1 MMPYIYWC
9 EACNRYYEEN
19 EPHRTCGNC
28 GEEWEF
34 EGKGEL
40 RCIVEKHG
48 ETKRG
53 VFWCQ
58 IRVGDLRIVG
68 RSLKADRFEDVKRHF
83 KLVFES
89 QDHAR
94 RFMTLDASVVSAVQR
109 EVKRAWIK
117 VKQPLIEY
125 VKNSQIFLEADPPSC

>member
-28 GEEWEF
+28 GEEWEY
-34 EGKGEL
+34 EGEGEL

-58 IRVGDLRIVG
+58 VRIGDMRVVG

-83 KLVFES
+83 QLVFDQQE
-89 QDHAR
+89 DAK
-94 RFMTLDASVVSAVQR
+94 RFMALNANVVSAVQR
-109 EVKRAWIK
+109 EVKKAWMKIN
-117 VKQPLIEY
+117 QPMVDY
-125 VKNSQIFLEADPPSC
+125 VRGNQIYLKGGEPAI